1 MLYSHCVLTEV
12 FTLRIVN
19 SMTTGHVLLG
29 LLAQGDRHGYDLK
42 REHDERF
49 PAARP
54 LAFGQVYA
62 ALDRL
67 TKQGKVTP
75 VEVERVDGP
84 DRTVFSLTG
93 KGRASLDEW
102 LAEVEPA
109 APFVAN
115 PLAIK
120 ASIALIASDEATASG
135 YLQRQRAAHLARMRE
150 LTALK
155 TDPGTSILDVL
166 SADYAIAHL
175 DADLRWLDTALNRFT
190 QLSQAIS
197 ATPPQEETP

>member
-1 MLYSHCVLTEV
+1 
-12 FTLRIVN
+12 
-19 SMTTGHVLLG
+19 MTTGHVLLG

-67 TKQGKVTP
+67 KKQGKVTP

-93 KGRASLDEW
+93 KGRTALDEW
-102 LAEVEPA
+102 LDEVEPA

-120 ASIALIASDEATASG
+120 ASIALIASDEATASSF
-135 YLQRQRAAHLARMRE
+135 LHRQRAAHLARMRE

-155 TDPGTSILDVL
+155 TDPDTSILDVL
-166 SADYAIAHL
+166 SADYALAHL
-175 DADLRWLDTALNRFT
+175 DADLRWLDTALDRFS
-190 QLSQAIS
+190 QLTQAIS
-197 ATPPQEETP
+197 PTTSQETP